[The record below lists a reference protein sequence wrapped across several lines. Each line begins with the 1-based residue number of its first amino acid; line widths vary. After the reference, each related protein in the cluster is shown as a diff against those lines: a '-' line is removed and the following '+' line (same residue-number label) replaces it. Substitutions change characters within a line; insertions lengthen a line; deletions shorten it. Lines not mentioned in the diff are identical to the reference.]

1 MGLRRE
7 NNKVSAKT
15 ISILMIR
22 INREVM
28 HDKIHEKEIAIETNK
43 GIGKMNIEILL
54 CLYLNEVLIAGGIK
68 LKQKSLPLT
77 LAKIFELNRDQIE

>member
-54 CLYLNEVLIAGGIK
+54 CLYLNEVLIAGG
-68 LKQKSLPLT
+68 
-77 LAKIFELNRDQIE
+77 